1 MTMKL
6 TLEKTAHRIVD
17 YLKGFTTRQDIYVL
31 EGQDAC
37 YHRKDHREV
46 GENATRFVRSNH
58 EAFNDLDVGGILD
71 KVFAAVPRQ
80 DEKGRVRDREY
91 MDDIFHNPVNDRDE
105 IAERQAAISELQ
117 GDEALWNQVLHV
129 KSSLD
134 VCLYDERFRSA
145 VNGLKSLQDASNI
158 VEFILSIRR
167 MRKPVSKRLKH
178 VKDLGARFDADERFR
193 EAEKFIRE
201 LYIPYR
207 LGDVIDDNMDYLHSI
222 SSVGSR
228 REFYGGNRIILE
240 ATEKMLTEEP
250 FLQLIND
257 EARALNLLK
266 TMKSKLDVW
275 HKDMF
280 SFNLSGIKL
289 ETWGKNERKRYGDL
303 MEYWLLLVNE
313 AIYSRI
319 PKLEIGDLSPEL
331 SFYLGAGAVQR
342 KWTADG
348 FTVTTPAVLEKR
360 EIRASIPGSCNTS
373 LIERLNKDR
382 IIRND
387 IASDRDHNLFVI
399 TGPNNGGKTTYI
411 RQVGQMYWLA
421 HLGMGLPADRAE
433 ISAIDAIFTSFNTE
447 DNTAEGT
454 GLYLTELKRI
464 SQFSR
469 PMPGQP
475 RMTPYSIVFFDE
487 FANGTDHEE
496 SVKRTKI
503 VLDYLSLKGVT
514 AYFTTHKH
522 EIADMVEAGE
532 LPGAVNLGAEVKRN
546 GDGIDTTYRILRN
559 TKEKSYGHIQA
570 EAMGI
575 TPESLRTYLLE
586 EIAKGLYPVEDTR
599 VETVGKHETH

>member
-1 MTMKL
+1 MTLKL
-6 TLEKTAHRIVD
+6 TLENAAYRIMD
-17 YLKGFTTRQDIYVL
+17 YLKGFTTRKDVYAL

-37 YHRKDHREV
+37 YNQKDHKEV
-46 GENATRFVRSNH
+46 TENTTQFVRSNP
-58 EAFNDLDVGGILD
+58 EAFNDLDIGGVLG

-80 DEKGRVRDREY
+80 YEKGKMSDREY
-91 MDDIFHNPVNDRDE
+91 LDDIFHNPVNDRE
-105 IAERQAAISELQ
+105 KIAQRQAAISELQ
-117 GDEALWNQVLHV
+117 GDEELWKQVLSV

-145 VNGLKSLQDASNI
+145 VNGLKSLQDAANI
-158 VEFILSIRR
+158 VEFVLSIRK
-167 MRKPVSKRLKH
+167 MQEPVSKQLKH
-178 VKDLGARFDADERFR
+178 IKDLGARFDADERFR
-193 EAEKFIRE
+193 EAEKFIRQ
-201 LYIPYR
+201 LYIPYG
-207 LGDVIDDNMDYLHSI
+207 LGDVIDDNMDYLHAI

-240 ATEKMLTEEP
+240 ATEKMLTQEP
-250 FLQLIND
+250 FIRFIND

-266 TMKSKLDVW
+266 IMKSKLDIW
-275 HKDMF
+275 HKEMF

-289 ETWGKNERKRYGDL
+289 ETWGKNERRRYGDL

-319 PKLEIGDLSPEL
+319 PKLEIGDLSLEL
-331 SFYLGAGAVQR
+331 SFYLGAAAVQR
-342 KWTADG
+342 KWISEG
-348 FTVTTPAVLEKR
+348 FTVTTPAILEKR
-360 EIRASIPGSCNTS
+360 EIRASIFGSGNTS
-373 LIERLNKDR
+373 LLGRLSNDR
-382 IIRND
+382 VIRND
-387 IASDRDHNLFVI
+387 IVSDKGHSLFVI

-421 HLGMGLPADRAE
+421 HLGMGLPADKAE
-433 ISAIDAIFTSFNTE
+433 VSAIDAIFTSFNTE

-464 SQFSR
+464 AQFSR
-469 PMPGQP
+469 PKSGQP

-503 VLDYLSLKGVT
+503 VLDYLSQKGVT

-522 EIADMVEAGE
+522 EIADMVEAGK
-532 LPGAVNLGAEVKRN
+532 LPGAVNLGAEVRRN

-559 TKEKSYGHIQA
+559 AKEKSYGYIQA

-586 EIAKGLYPVEDTR
+586 EIAEKAYPVEDTR
-599 VETVGKHETH
+599 TETVGKHETR

>member
-1 MTMKL
+1 MTLKL
-6 TLEKTAHRIVD
+6 TLENAAYRIMD
-17 YLKGFTTRQDIYVL
+17 YLKGFTTRKDVYAL

-37 YHRKDHREV
+37 YNQKDHKEV
-46 GENATRFVRSNH
+46 TENTTQFVRSNP
-58 EAFNDLDVGGILD
+58 EAFNDLDIGGLLG

-80 DEKGRVRDREY
+80 YEKGKMSDREY
-91 MDDIFHNPVNDRDE
+91 LDDIFHNPVNDRE
-105 IAERQAAISELQ
+105 KIAQRQAAISELQ
-117 GDEALWNQVLHV
+117 GDEELWKQVLSV

-145 VNGLKSLQDASNI
+145 VNGLKSLQDAANI
-158 VEFILSIRR
+158 VEFVLSIRK
-167 MRKPVSKRLKH
+167 MQEPVSKQLKH
-178 VKDLGARFDADERFR
+178 IKDLGARLDADERFR
-193 EAEKFIRE
+193 EAEKFIRQ
-201 LYIPYR
+201 LYIPYG
-207 LGDVIDDNMDYLHSI
+207 LGDVIDDNMDYLHAI

-240 ATEKMLTEEP
+240 ATEKMLTQEP
-250 FLQLIND
+250 FIRFIND

-266 TMKSKLDVW
+266 IMKSKLDIW
-275 HKDMF
+275 HKEMF

-289 ETWGKNERKRYGDL
+289 ETWGKNERRRYGDL

-319 PKLEIGDLSPEL
+319 PKLEIGDLSLEL
-331 SFYLGAGAVQR
+331 SFYLGAAAVQR
-342 KWTADG
+342 KWISEG
-348 FTVTTPAVLEKR
+348 FTVTTPAILEKR
-360 EIRASIPGSCNTS
+360 EIRASIFGSGNTS
-373 LIERLNKDR
+373 LLGRLSNDR
-382 IIRND
+382 VIRND
-387 IASDRDHNLFVI
+387 IVSDKGHSLFVI

-421 HLGMGLPADRAE
+421 HLGMGLPADKAE
-433 ISAIDAIFTSFNTE
+433 VSAIDAIFTSFNTE

-464 SQFSR
+464 AQFSR
-469 PMPGQP
+469 PKSGQP

-503 VLDYLSLKGVT
+503 VLDYLSQKGVT

-522 EIADMVEAGE
+522 EIADMVEAGK
-532 LPGAVNLGAEVKRN
+532 LPGAVNLGAEVRRN

-559 TKEKSYGHIQA
+559 AKEKSYGYIQA

-586 EIAKGLYPVEDTR
+586 EIAEKAYPVEDTR
-599 VETVGKHETH
+599 TETVGKHETR